1 VERKKRVVTFTFNP
15 NLMRHIIIYLL
26 GACFLL
32 FFFGAKTAYGNDSLI
47 IDDKTYPAVERL
59 RVYDDMCWE
68 YMSSDYKKSIWYA
81 RRGVNLAKQEGS
93 EKMTATLYRNLGV
106 AYYMGS
112 MHDSAAYYLDS
123 ALYYSEKITDLNLIA
138 LTNFAIANM
147 YNMKG
152 EYPEALKYYL
162 EVLPYFESTGNKTR
176 VRILVGNVGELYN
189 ALQNDEM
196 AEKYLNMEL
205 ELARELND
213 KEGIAHSCNG
223 FYRIYLA
230 RNEFAKALKYAK
242 EGAKLYS
249 ELGNDL
255 FRAISIQSV
264 AQAYYTGYRDFDLAR
279 KYALEALEI
288 TRKMQFPGNIAGSL
302 NMLSNIE
309 FHSGNYELSRSY
321 ALEALEIDSSDMN
334 INSNLYANIIRA
346 GISLGDHKSQT
357 LEYLDIY
364 RRVVDERA
372 VAQFQQSMSELEVKY
387 ETDKSRQQ
395 VLILNK
401 EKRLMKWYF
410 FTGIA
415 FLLMVVLI
423 LFLWLLNLNNQKKLA
438 AEKLKNAEQ
447 QNLLIATQ
455 AVLDGETNERSRIAR
470 DLHDSL
476 GGMLAVVKLNLHD
489 VRKMALLEE
498 EDMKHFGNALD
509 MLDKSIAELR
519 RVAHHMMPESLLR
532 YGLKVAVADFCSS
545 IQMVSFHFYGVEE
558 RFESKLE
565 ILLYRSVHEL
575 VHNALKHADCT
586 EINVQMVQEADRLSL
601 TVHDNGKGFDVELG
615 CKGMGLQNIKQR
627 VSVFK
632 GSFTVYSK
640 PGEGTEA
647 NIEISL
653 NPIKND

>member
-1 VERKKRVVTFTFNP
+1 
-15 NLMRHIIIYLL
+15 
-26 GACFLL
+26 
-32 FFFGAKTAYGNDSLI
+32 
-47 IDDKTYPAVERL
+47 
-59 RVYDDMCWE
+59 
-68 YMSSDYKKSIWYA
+68 
-81 RRGVNLAKQEGS
+81 
-93 EKMTATLYRNLGV
+93 
-106 AYYMGS
+106 
-112 MHDSAAYYLDS
+112 
-123 ALYYSEKITDLNLIA
+123 
-138 LTNFAIANM
+138 
-147 YNMKG
+147 
-152 EYPEALKYYL
+152 
-162 EVLPYFESTGNKTR
+162 
-176 VRILVGNVGELYN
+176 
-189 ALQNDEM
+189 
-196 AEKYLNMEL
+196 
-205 ELARELND
+205 
-213 KEGIAHSCNG
+213 
-223 FYRIYLA
+223 
-230 RNEFAKALKYAK
+230 
-242 EGAKLYS
+242 
-249 ELGNDL
+249 
-255 FRAISIQSV
+255 
-264 AQAYYTGYRDFDLAR
+264 
-279 KYALEALEI
+279 
-288 TRKMQFPGNIAGSL
+288 
-302 NMLSNIE
+302 
-309 FHSGNYELSRSY
+309 
-321 ALEALEIDSSDMN
+321 MN

-346 GISLGDHKSQT
+346 GISLGDRKSQT

-387 ETDKSRQQ
+387 ETEKGRQQ
-395 VLILNK
+395 VLLLNK

-410 FTGIA
+410 FVGIA
-415 FLLMVVLI
+415 FLLMVVLL
-423 LFLWLLNLNNQKKLA
+423 LFLWLLNLNNQKKLS